1 MGASSSKKEVK
12 VEKPKI
18 TTKDLLPLL
27 NVMQLKTSQAKSKK
41 THDTLKKK
49 GEIVELLKNNNMD
62 MAMAKMD
69 SILRNDDFIA
79 AYDIL
84 IPLIEILKEKCSY
97 LVSND
102 ECPAELRAL
111 LDTIIYAAR
120 RIEIE
125 EYMRFKE
132 KIQLKYGEAYIMK
145 ADNNSDKLVNAN
157 LVEKLGVNMYKD
169 EVKKIRLKYLA
180 REKNINIKNSG
191 LIPGGEWEV
200 NNQGMN
206 YTKNPYD
213 STISMNQPNL
223 PTESF
228 IQKQSAMNN
237 YGNQNQGDGF
247 PRDEGFPMQQN
258 YPNLENKNQ
267 GPTNPYNSYSQ
278 GSQGQNNQF
287 PSYSQNNQ
295 GQNNQFPSY
304 SQDNQNQNNQFPS
317 YSQNNVNQSNS
328 VNNSIPSNSVNKVNP
343 ENNNIPP
350 SNTGSSQVNEEKK
363 EDKKDP
369 VFGQTVTGTVPVEGS
384 ELPPGWGN
392 PDDVFGNVTVKTQ
405 VSNIIMDKKGE
416 EEKDPFGGPTNQTIH
431 SSGMNNSKNVQP
443 DNFFGGATSK
453 TMTVSVANP
462 DNKENPFDNDPF
474 AGETIKEESTMKI
487 NDSTKKSGVNPF
499 EKGAKVN
506 DPFGGDTINEEQTIK
521 PNESVKK
528 SGVDPFAPGAK
539 VDDPFG
545 GETL

>member
-84 IPLIEILKEKCSY
+84 IPLIEILKEKCTY

-102 ECPAELRAL
+102 ECPAELKAL

-206 YTKNPYD
+206 
-213 STISMNQPNL
+213 
-223 PTESF
+223 
-228 IQKQSAMNN
+228 
-237 YGNQNQGDGF
+237 
-247 PRDEGFPMQQN
+247 
-258 YPNLENKNQ
+258 
-267 GPTNPYNSYSQ
+267 
-278 GSQGQNNQF
+278 
-287 PSYSQNNQ
+287 
-295 GQNNQFPSY
+295 
-304 SQDNQNQNNQFPS
+304 
-317 YSQNNVNQSNS
+317 
-328 VNNSIPSNSVNKVNP
+328 KV
-343 ENNNIPP
+343 
-350 SNTGSSQVNEEKK
+350 
-363 EDKKDP
+363 
-369 VFGQTVTGTVPVEGS
+369 
-384 ELPPGWGN
+384 L
-392 PDDVFGNVTVKTQ
+392 
-405 VSNIIMDKKGE
+405 
-416 EEKDPFGGPTNQTIH
+416 
-431 SSGMNNSKNVQP
+431 
-443 DNFFGGATSK
+443 
-453 TMTVSVANP
+453 
-462 DNKENPFDNDPF
+462 
-474 AGETIKEESTMKI
+474 
-487 NDSTKKSGVNPF
+487 
-499 EKGAKVN
+499 
-506 DPFGGDTINEEQTIK
+506 
-521 PNESVKK
+521 
-528 SGVDPFAPGAK
+528 
-539 VDDPFG
+539 
-545 GETL
+545 

>member
-49 GEIVELLKNNNMD
+49 GEIVELLKKNNMD

-223 PTESF
+223 PTESI

-287 PSYSQNNQ
+287 PSFSQNNQ

-416 EEKDPFGGPTNQTIH
+416 EEKDPCGGPTNQTIH

>member
-69 SILRNDDFIA
+69 GILRNDDFIA

-84 IPLIEILKEKCSY
+84 IPLTEILKEKCTY

-102 ECPAELRAL
+102 ECPAELRAQ

-157 LVEKLGVNMYKD
+157 LVEKLGVNIYKD

-223 PTESF
+223 PTESL

-237 YGNQNQGDGF
+237 YDNQGDGF
-247 PRDEGFPMQQN
+247 PRDQGFPMQQN
-258 YPNLENKNQ
+258 YPNLDNKNQ
-267 GPTNPYNSYSQ
+267 GPTNPFNSYSQ
-278 GSQGQNNQF
+278 GNQGQNTQFPSYSQNSQGQNNQF

-295 GQNNQFPSY
+295 S
-304 SQDNQNQNNQFPS
+304 QNNQFPS

-328 VNNSIPSNSVNKVNP
+328 ANNSIPSNSVNIVNP

-350 SNTGSSQVNEEKK
+350 SNTGSSQVNEGKK
-363 EDKKDP
+363 EDKTDP

-392 PDDVFGNVTVKTQ
+392 PDDVFGDQTVKTK
-405 VSNIIMDKKGE
+405 VTNIIMDKKNE
-416 EEKDPFGGPTNQTIH
+416 EDPFGGATNQTIH
-431 SSGMNNSKNVQP
+431 SSGMNNTKNVQP
-443 DNFFGGATSK
+443 DNIFGGATSQ

-462 DNKENPFDNDPF
+462 NNKENPFDNDPF
-474 AGETIKEESTMKI
+474 AGETIKEEQTIKV

-499 EKGAKVN
+499 EKGAKVD
-506 DPFGGDTINEEQTIK
+506 DPFGGETLKDEQTIK